1 MAIKQ
6 TKVTDEELKQISEF
20 QTSIDRITIDLGQL
34 ALKKLSLD
42 KEEEYLESEYEKIL
56 VKEKQLGDNLKENS
70 KVVEKTL
77 VTSKN
82 LVGPLSKSL
91 DYLVVSILTIFVYNY
106 YNNYMK

>member
-20 QTSIDRITIDLGQL
+20 QESIDRITIDLGQL

-56 VKEKQLGDNLKENS
+56 IKEKQLGDNLKE
-70 KVVEKTL
+70 KYGEAQIDLKT
-77 VTSKN
+77 
-82 LVGPLSKSL
+82 GE
-91 DYLVVSILTIFVYNY
+91 IVYP
-106 YNNYMK
+106 K

>member
-56 VKEKQLGDNLKENS
+56 IKEKQLGDNLKE
-70 KVVEKTL
+70 KYGEAQIDLKT
-77 VTSKN
+77 
-82 LVGPLSKSL
+82 GE
-91 DYLVVSILTIFVYNY
+91 IVYP
-106 YNNYMK
+106 K

>member
-20 QTSIDRITIDLGQL
+20 QTSIDRITINLGQL

-56 VKEKQLGDNLKENS
+56 VKEKQLGDNLKE
-70 KVVEKTL
+70 KYGEAQIDLKT
-77 VTSKN
+77 
-82 LVGPLSKSL
+82 GE
-91 DYLVVSILTIFVYNY
+91 IVYP
-106 YNNYMK
+106 K

>member
-56 VKEKQLGDNLKENS
+56 EKEKQLGDNLKE
-70 KVVEKTL
+70 KYGEAQIDLKT
-77 VTSKN
+77 
-82 LVGPLSKSL
+82 GE
-91 DYLVVSILTIFVYNY
+91 IVYP
-106 YNNYMK
+106 K

>member
-56 VKEKQLGDNLKENS
+56 KEEKQLGDNLKE
-70 KVVEKTL
+70 KYGEAQIDLKT
-77 VTSKN
+77 
-82 LVGPLSKSL
+82 GE
-91 DYLVVSILTIFVYNY
+91 IVYP
-106 YNNYMK
+106 K